1 MLLTFTSQ
9 RICIGCSISL
19 FLLGS
24 MLLYVHIYR
33 SQNVPIFS
41 RKLTYNVTGADTY
54 IVSPRQECPK
64 GNPHPIGLLKIAS
77 DVLSWSSLVEKYASS
92 SLQPKVLL
100 SKGSNYS
107 VNLTLVVRN
116 DSLIPHNLTD
126 SLINY
131 VGLWRPVVC
140 DPTEK
145 LAIIIPYRNRDVHL
159 RMFVDHM
166 HTFLRN
172 QLLMYTIFVV
182 NQAGTTYF
190 NRALLLN
197 VGFIESKRV
206 ANFDCFIFHDVDLL
220 PEDDRNLYHCTNQPR
235 HLSVAVDKFNYRLPY
250 LAIFGGAVAFTE
262 EQFVKV
268 GGFSNKYFGWG
279 GEDDDLYARV
289 VYHNYSVIR
298 YPEEIARYKMISH
311 KKDPNNP
318 DNPERHLWTNHLS
331 E

>member
-235 HLSVAVDKFNYRLPY
+235 HLSVAVDKFNYRLVVT
-250 LAIFGGAVAFTE
+250 F
-262 EQFVKV
+262 
-268 GGFSNKYFGWG
+268 KYESF
-279 GEDDDLYARV
+279 
-289 VYHNYSVIR
+289 
-298 YPEEIARYKMISH
+298 
-311 KKDPNNP
+311 
-318 DNPERHLWTNHLS
+318 
-331 E
+331 